1 MRIWI
6 ICSGETA
13 LALPPRAVA
22 AEYAPLCD
30 KRLDGPAGEAQG
42 HTVAANGRCV
52 YVSPRAA
59 ARDTAE
65 KLIPNGAHQPEPLLD
80 EIPLRPFEGGT
91 LPLWL
96 WRFLVWL
103 RGLFGL
109 AAAESRRES
118 RRKADE
124 FIDRLEKRG
133 EDCVLVSHPRRIAA
147 LCDALRVH
155 GYCVQRTGL
164 GGIKPFEQLL
174 LSRRDE
180 HCGGCAHNC
189 LLSNPG
195 CSIGR
200 DKAARA
206 KR

>member
-6 ICSGETA
+6 ICSGRA
-13 LALPPRAVA
+13 AVPFPPRAVGG
-22 AEYAPLCD
+22 EYAALCERQLED
-30 KRLDGPAGEAQG
+30 PIGQIQG
-42 HTVAANGRCV
+42 HAVAANGRKV
-52 YVSPRAA
+52 YISQYRAA
-59 ARDTAE
+59 RETAE
-65 KLIPNGAHQPEPLLD
+65 KLIPDAFPVPDSLLD
-80 EIPLRPFEGGT
+80 EIPLRALGGT

-124 FIDRLEKRG
+124 LIDRLEKRG
-133 EDCVLVSHPRRIAA
+133 EDCILVSHPRRIAA
-147 LCDALRVH
+147 LCDALRLR
-155 GYCVQRTGL
+155 GYCVQRTGI
-164 GGIKPFEQLL
+164 GSIKSFEQML

-200 DKAARA
+200 DKAARQ
-206 KR
+206 KK